1 MVLGEHSRQGY
12 PNEWYN
18 LIMATTRGSS
28 GSYDIGN
35 APPKVI
41 WTVVRG
47 DTSGFKVYVTDDAK
61 VPLILKG
68 AGSEW
73 DIAMKIKRP
82 NSTPGVITD
91 DAVTIMALHPR
102 ADEDDLV
109 GEFTVWLTSEESHVL
124 QTGDIF
130 DIQVSDPTRVWTVAQ
145 GSLKI
150 LEDVTD

>member
-1 MVLGEHSRQGY
+1 
-12 PNEWYN
+12 
-18 LIMATTRGSS
+18 MATLRGSQS
-28 GSYDIGN
+28 LYNIGN
-35 APPKVI
+35 PPPTVI

-61 VPLILKG
+61 EPLILKG
-68 AGSEW
+68 EYSEW

-82 NSTPGVITD
+82 NTTPGVITD
-91 DAVTIMALHPR
+91 DATDVLYLYPV

-109 GEFTVWLTSEESHVL
+109 GEFTVYLTAEQSVQLE
-124 QTGDIF
+124 TGDIF
-130 DIQVSDPTRVWTVAQ
+130 DIQLSDPTRVWTVAQ

>member
-1 MVLGEHSRQGY
+1 
-12 PNEWYN
+12 
-18 LIMATTRGSS
+18 MATTRGSAS
-28 GSYDIGN
+28 SYDIGN
-35 APPKVI
+35 KPPTVI

-47 DTSGFKVYVTDDAK
+47 DTSGFKVYVTDDEK

-68 AGSEW
+68 VDSEW

-91 DAVTIMALHPR
+91 DATFIMHLHPR

-109 GEFTVWLTSEESHVL
+109 GEFTVWLTSEQSEQL
-124 QTGDIF
+124 ETGDIF
-130 DIQVSDPTRVWTVAQ
+130 DIQVSDPTRVWTVCQ
-145 GSLKI
+145 GSMKI

>member
-1 MVLGEHSRQGY
+1 
-12 PNEWYN
+12 
-18 LIMATTRGSS
+18 
-28 GSYDIGN
+28 
-35 APPKVI
+35 
-41 WTVVRG
+41 VRG

-61 VPLILKG
+61 EPLILKG

-82 NSTPGVITD
+82 TLAKDKGIITD
-91 DAVTIMALHPR
+91 NATLVLNLYPV

-109 GEFTVWLTSEESHVL
+109 GEFTVWLTAAQSAQL

>member
-1 MVLGEHSRQGY
+1 
-12 PNEWYN
+12 
-18 LIMATTRGSS
+18 MATLRGSQT
-28 GSYDIGN
+28 SYDIGN
-35 APPKVI
+35 KPPTVV

-61 VPLILKG
+61 VPLVLKG
-68 AGSEW
+68 SGSQW
-73 DIAMKIKRP
+73 TIAMKIKRP

-91 DAVTIMALHPR
+91 DATLVLSLTPV
-102 ADEDDLV
+102 ADADDLV
-109 GEFTVWLTSEESHVL
+109 GEFTVSLTAAQSVQL

-130 DIQVSDPTRVWTVAQ
+130 DIQLSDPTRVWTVAQ

>member
-1 MVLGEHSRQGY
+1 
-12 PNEWYN
+12 
-18 LIMATTRGSS
+18 MATSRGSQT
-28 GSYDIGN
+28 SYDIGN
-35 APPKVI
+35 APPTVI

-68 AGSEW
+68 TGSQW
-73 DIAMKIKRP
+73 TIAMKIKRP
-82 NSTPGVITD
+82 TSTPGIITD
-91 DAVTIMALHPR
+91 AATLVLNLSPV

-109 GEFTVWLTSEESHVL
+109 GEFTVWLTAAQSVQL